1 MERQE
6 PVWQVTSDGLVEDA
20 HSVEV
25 TSLLCWRG
33 PLLLAIAGHGLLLLL
48 LNLQTWQRPVE
59 PEVMS
64 AAIEA
69 YFYQAPTK
77 VELEPVAPNQE
88 PLLAKEL
95 VADAIELMAE
105 PEAVNKEAVLPATS
119 TEPALIADVD
129 MVVIADKREGA
140 ERPVVESTALP
151 SGTNQRGSLMDRALR
166 HVQPTDELASAHRA
180 QQIQRHA
187 QPSITVE
194 KRYQEIQDGSQPIRN
209 ARGCLTS
216 DPSKDGFDALMAA
229 KYVPCGD
236 EISAAQQLQ
245 EILQRRSRHSGRSN

>member
-1 MERQE
+1 MISQPSPWLEIPLDAE
-6 PVWQVTSDGLVEDA
+6 PEPAQFISVSYWQS
-20 HSVEV
+20 
-25 TSLLCWRG
+25 WRF
-33 PLLLAIAGHGLLLLL
+33 PLLLAVLVHAAIGLLLV
-48 LNLQTWQRPVE
+48 QHSWQRPVTTLE
-59 PEVMS
+59 SPR
-64 AAIEA
+64 AIEA
-69 YFYQAPTK
+69 YFYQPPVVAVAEPAISHDEPEPATPEELAAALQV
-77 VELEPVAPNQE
+77 VEEAAAMPPLPNE
-88 PLLAKEL
+88 TA
-95 VADAIELMAE
+95 ADAG
-105 PEAVNKEAVLPATS
+105 V
-119 TEPALIADVD
+119 
-129 MVVIADKREGA
+129 
-140 ERPVVESTALP
+140 STAEVPEP
-151 SGTNQRGSLMDRALR
+151 SLETAQGNQAVGRAFAQSRGSLMDRAL
-166 HVQPTDELASAHRA
+166 QQLQNTDDLASAHRA